1 MRLMRTGLQR
11 KSMMKR
17 FLSFTLASLL
27 AMTTPALAQSAYDG
41 VWKVDLSSVQLPDR
55 PQVWSLQDGIY
66 SCSSCVPAYAIPA
79 DGQFHKVEGY
89 SYWDEM
95 SLRIVD
101 DRTIDDAQRLKGR
114 QVTATR
120 SQVSADGNTL
130 KVTWSDTSAPNGMA
144 STGEGALSRIAAGPA
159 GAHAISGSWKSEAVA
174 NLSENSL
181 IVTMR
186 LADGVFSFESGDGYS
201 FETTLGGAAVPVVG
215 DLAGAT
221 ASVRQLSDGSL
232 EEVDYINGEPASKVI
247 LTPAA
252 DGSILLRSENL
263 KLGTTVSYRMV
274 KN

>member
-1 MRLMRTGLQR
+1 
-11 KSMMKR
+11 MMKR
-17 FLSFTLASLL
+17 VVLFTLAGLL

-41 VWKVDLSSVQLPDR
+41 VWKIDLSSAQLPDK
-55 PQVWSLQDGIY
+55 PQVWSLEDGIY

-114 QVTATR
+114 QVNATR

-130 KVTWSDTSAPNGMA
+130 KVTWTDMSTPNGMA
-144 STGEGALSRIAAGPA
+144 STGEAAMSRVAPGAA

-174 NLSENSL
+174 SISENSL
-181 IVTMR
+181 IATMR

-201 FETTLGGAAVPVVG
+201 FEATLGGPAVPVIG

-221 ASVRQLSDGSL
+221 ASVRQLADGSL
-232 EEVDYINGEPASKVI
+232 EEIDYINGEPTSKII

-252 DGSILLRSENL
+252 DGSILLRSESL
-263 KLGTTVSYRMV
+263 KLGTTVSYKLIR
-274 KN
+274 N

>member
-1 MRLMRTGLQR
+1 
-11 KSMMKR
+11 MMKR

-95 SLRIVD
+95 SLRVVD
-101 DRTIDDAQRLKGR
+101 DRTIEDAQRLKGR
-114 QVTATR
+114 QVNATR
-120 SQVSADGNTL
+120 SQVSEDGKTL
-130 KVTWSDTSAPNGMA
+130 KVTWTDTSAPNGMA